1 MLGVEKPGEGFFEA
15 ELYSLP
21 PENFYLDA
29 IEFSDDELAAL
40 STALL
45 LLTDGG
51 FAYAEPLRLAL
62 QQVAWGHPNPLNEGE
77 RAPVEMA
84 MTASAGGRDLSQRL
98 SKIETAISRR
108 KTIEFTYYTMERGE
122 TEKRKVDPYHLVF
135 RGGQF
140 YLIGHS
146 HERDAVRVF
155 RLSRI
160 QGKVGY
166 ASKAEHDFSPPEN
179 FDRRDYGSRADWQLG
194 ETQGTAKIFIRE
206 RIAWLIERDFGT
218 YGELREAKK
227 ADGAPGKGRVF
238 ETDYASAPRA
248 DRLGPALARRTPACS
263 LPTTCARR
271 PRAAWRCC
279 ATATRTA
286 SSRPKVVDRPLRETP
301 RRPRSN
307 GRGEAAI
314 RPERFARLVTLAGL
328 LIEAAKKGERLQI
341 ADLRQRLELTDEE
354 LREDVELLNVV
365 NFGGGTYVLYAEF
378 LGDEIEVD
386 SEPYGDNFARPARLL
401 PLEAKALVAAID
413 LFGDHLPQSDLQSA
427 RAQDR
432 QGARP
437 RPLRGGPR
445 DRLGRR
451 RRRRG
456 RARMVNDAIAA
467 SRVLELSYYKENED
481 QFTDRRVEPYRL
493 ENGREGWY
501 VECYDLTKGGVRHF
515 KLDRIKEA
523 ERLRGGLR
531 AAAGGRGAGRGR
543 GLDDPRRGADRRGRP
558 RLGLARA
565 RPLAAR
571 GAHRGRGAGRR
582 RRRRRASLRGQA
594 LAGAGDP
601 ARRRR
606 PRRARARGRARG
618 DRQRGLGLR
627 SPRRGPRLRS
637 HRREMQPS
645 IAHEAPGHP
654 EVARIVAPNP
664 GPMTL
669 EGTNTYLYGA
679 EPCAVID
686 PGPDDPGHLDAIRAA
701 AAERGRDRRS
711 SCSPTPTAT
720 TRTAPRSSAPRS
732 CSRPAARSTPACGR
746 SPPPATPPTTS
757 ASSAPS
763 GVCFAGDLVLGL
775 GSTIVPPGGGSLAA
789 YMDSLRAAAGARRSS

>member
-1 MLGVEKPGEGFFEA
+1 VAKDTEKLIRQLSLISFLMAQGRPVSALEIKREVEGYSDMNDDAFARRFYADRAELESLGIVLGVEKPGEGFFEA

-21 PENFYLDA
+21 PENFYLDP
-29 IEFSDDELAAL
+29 IKFSDDELAAL

-122 TEKRKVDPYHLVF
+122 TEKRKVDPFHLVF

-146 HERDAVRVF
+146 HEREAVRVF

-194 ETQGTAKIFIRE
+194 ETQGTAKIFIKE
-206 RIAWLIERDFGT
+206 RIAWLIERDFGSF
-218 YGELREAKK
+218 GELRDAKK
-227 ADGAPGKGRVF
+227 SDGAPGKGRIF
-238 ETDYASAPRA
+238 ETPYASHRELIAWVLRWRTNARVLAPDDLREEA
-248 DRLGPALARRTPACS
+248 ESRLGLLRDRHENGFKPA
-263 LPTTCARR
+263 
-271 PRAAWRCC
+271 
-279 ATATRTA
+279 
-286 SSRPKVVDRPLRETP
+286 KVVDRPLREAP
-301 RRPRSN
+301 RRSRSN

-314 RPERFARLVTLAGL
+314 RPERFARLVTLAGM
-328 LIEAAKKGERLQI
+328 LIEAAKRGEKLQI
-341 ADLRQRLELTDEE
+341 AELRQRLELTDEE

-365 NFGGGTYVLYAEF
+365 NFGGGTYVLYAEI

-427 RAQDR
+427 RRKIVKALGHDPSEE
-432 QGARP
+432 GLEIASAGGGDAVVAR
-437 RPLRGGPR
+437 R
-445 DRLGRR
+445 
-451 RRRRG
+451 
-456 RARMVNDAIAA
+456 VNDAIAN
-467 SRVLELSYYKENED
+467 SRVLELAYYKENED

-501 VECYDLTKGGVRHF
+501 VECYDLKQNGVRHF

-523 ERLRGGLR
+523 SVSKESFE
-531 AAAGGRGAGRGR
+531 
-543 GLDDPRRGADRRGRP
+543 PRP
-558 RLGLARA
+558 EVEE
-565 RPLAAR
+565 
-571 GAHRGRGAGRR
+571 
-582 RRRRRASLRGQA
+582 
-594 LAGAGDP
+594 LAGVEGWMTHGEVPTA
-601 ARRRR
+601 
-606 PRRARARGRARG
+606 
-618 DRQRGLGLR
+618 
-627 SPRRGPRLRS
+627 
-637 HRREMQPS
+637 
-645 IAHEAPGHP
+645 
-654 EVARIVAPNP
+654 EVARVWVSPDRARWLREER
-664 GPMTL
+664 TVVEEL
-669 EGTNTYLYGA
+669 ADGA
-679 EPCAVID
+679 VVVELPYAGKPWLVREI
-686 PGPDDPGHLDAIRAA
+686 L
-701 AAERGRDRRS
+701 RG
-711 SCSPTPTAT
+711 
-720 TRTAPRSSAPRS
+720 
-732 CSRPAARSTPACGR
+732 
-746 SPPPATPPTTS
+746 
-757 ASSAPS
+757 
-763 GVCFAGDLVLGL
+763 AGDLVVLE
-775 GSTIVPPGGGSLAA
+775 PE
-789 YMDSLRAAAGARRSS
+789 DAREAIAKEVSD

>member
-1 MLGVEKPGEGFFEA
+1 VAKDTEKLIRQLSLISFLMAQGRPVSALEIKREVEGYSDMNDDAFARRFYADRAELESLGIQLGVEKPGEGFFEA

-21 PENFYLDA
+21 PENFYLEA
-29 IEFSDDELAAL
+29 IKFSDDELAAL

-84 MTASAGGRDLSQRL
+84 MTASAGGRELSQRL

-108 KTIEFTYYTMERGE
+108 KTIEFTYFTMERGE

-166 ASKAEHDFSPPEN
+166 ASKAEHDFSPPED

-194 ETQGTAKIFIRE
+194 ETKGTAKIFIRE
-206 RIAWLIERDFGT
+206 RIAWLIERDFGQ
-218 YGELREAKK
+218 YGELRDAKRS
-227 ADGAPGKGRVF
+227 DGVSGKGRVF
-238 ETDYASAPRA
+238 ETPYASERELIAWVLRWRQNAQVLAPDDLREEVEG
-248 DRLGPALARRTPACS
+248 RLALLRKRHENGFEPAEI
-263 LPTTCARR
+263 
-271 PRAAWRCC
+271 
-279 ATATRTA
+279 
-286 SSRPKVVDRPLRETP
+286 VDTPLREAP
-301 RRPRSN
+301 RRTRGN

-328 LIEAAKKGERLQI
+328 LIEAAKRGERLGV
-341 ADLRQRLELTDEE
+341 ADLRNRLELTEEE

-365 NFGGGTYVLYAEF
+365 NFGGGTYVLYAEI

-427 RAQDR
+427 RRKIVKALGHDPSEE
-432 QGARP
+432 GLEIASAGGGDAAVAR
-437 RPLRGGPR
+437 LI
-445 DRLGRR
+445 
-451 RRRRG
+451 
-456 RARMVNDAIAA
+456 NDAIAH

-515 KLDRIKEA
+515 KLDRIKEGKLS
-523 ERLRGGLR
+523 EETFE
-531 AAAGGRGAGRGR
+531 
-543 GLDDPRRGADRRGRP
+543 PRP
-558 RLGLARA
+558 EVEE
-565 RPLAAR
+565 
-571 GAHRGRGAGRR
+571 
-582 RRRRRASLRGQA
+582 
-594 LAGAGDP
+594 LAGVEGWMTHGEVPTA
-601 ARRRR
+601 
-606 PRRARARGRARG
+606 
-618 DRQRGLGLR
+618 
-627 SPRRGPRLRS
+627 
-637 HRREMQPS
+637 
-645 IAHEAPGHP
+645 
-654 EVARIVAPNP
+654 EVARVWVSPERARWLREER
-664 GPMTL
+664 TVVEEL
-669 EGTNTYLYGA
+669 ADGA
-679 EPCAVID
+679 VVVELPYAGKPWLVREI
-686 PGPDDPGHLDAIRAA
+686 L
-701 AAERGRDRRS
+701 RG
-711 SCSPTPTAT
+711 
-720 TRTAPRSSAPRS
+720 
-732 CSRPAARSTPACGR
+732 
-746 SPPPATPPTTS
+746 
-757 ASSAPS
+757 
-763 GVCFAGDLVLGL
+763 AGDLVVLE
-775 GSTIVPPGGGSLAA
+775 PADA
-789 YMDSLRAAAGARRSS
+789 RAAIAKEVAG